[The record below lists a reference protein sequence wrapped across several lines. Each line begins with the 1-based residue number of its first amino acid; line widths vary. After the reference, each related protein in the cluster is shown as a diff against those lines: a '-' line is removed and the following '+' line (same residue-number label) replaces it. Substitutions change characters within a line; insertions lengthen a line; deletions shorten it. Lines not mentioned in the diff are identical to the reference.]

1 MPKRG
6 FKESSSGLKLLVL
19 ELGGAA
25 KPNER
30 HFGESYCIGE
40 HYGSRGTVKYPVPR
54 VALGKPALKFW
65 EIPVYVKIY
74 FRICMPD
81 VFM

>member
-40 HYGSRGTVKYPVPR
+40 HYGSRGTVKYPVP
-54 VALGKPALKFW
+54 
-65 EIPVYVKIY
+65 E
-74 FRICMPD
+74 
-81 VFM
+81 